1 MGKHIERISRSGLT
15 YYRSVAWG
23 GLRHGIF
30 TRSGGV
36 SQGAWSSLNLGASI
50 GDVPQAVRENH
61 ARIYAA
67 LGVNAGRA
75 TSCWLVHST
84 DVLVVDEAKNGRQ
97 LPKADCLITNRPDTP
112 LVMRFA
118 DCVPLIAYDPV
129 KRAIGL
135 AHAGWRGT
143 VAGMAAR
150 LVMALQQS
158 YSSRPADMEVLIGPA
173 ISRRNYPVGEAVAQQ
188 AQAYFGESTKVIWR
202 DPVSGAAHFDLWRAN
217 RLDLQRQ
224 GVGKV
229 QVLDICTHDN
239 TKEFYSHR
247 AEAGRTGRF
256 GVVVS
261 L

>member
-1 MGKHIERISRSGLT
+1 MNSEIERISRNGLIF
-15 YYRSVAWG
+15 YRSPVWP

-30 TRSGGV
+30 TRYGGV
-36 SQGAWSSLNLGASI
+36 SGGAWSSLNLGASI
-50 GDVPQAVRENH
+50 GDDIQSVRENH
-61 ARIYAA
+61 ARMYAA
-67 LGVNAGRA
+67 LGVNAVRA

-84 DVLVVDEAKNGRQ
+84 DVIVVGEPKNGRQ
-97 LPKADCLITNRPDTP
+97 LPKADCLITNLPDTP

-143 VAGMAAR
+143 VRGMASS
-150 LVMALQQS
+150 LIMALQKN
-158 YSSRPADMEVLIGPA
+158 YGCRPADIEVLVGPA
-173 ISRRNYPVGEAVAQQ
+173 ISRRNYPVGEEVAEQ
-188 AQAYFGESTKVIWR
+188 AQAAFDKSARVIWR

-217 RLDLQRQ
+217 LLELQRQ
-224 GVGKV
+224 GVDKV
-229 QVLDICTHDN
+229 QVVDICTHDN
-239 TKEFYSHR
+239 THEFYSHR